1 MLQGVPMSPYIKS
14 LRAKFLT
21 TIFTYLKLPI
31 LYLFAETYNIKPLPR
46 TLMTPPIEL
55 KTTETQKATQFASSE
70 VPIFSMVESISVTAS
85 ELVKLAIWK
94 QFYFQKWIRRTQ

>member
-1 MLQGVPMSPYIKS
+1 MSPYMKS

-21 TIFTYLKLPI
+21 TIFTYLKLPM
-31 LYLFAETYNIKPLPR
+31 LYLFAETYNTKPLPR

-70 VPIFSMVESISVTAS
+70 VPIFSMVYSNSVTAS
-85 ELVKLAIWK
+85 VLVKLVIWK
-94 QFYFQKWIRRTQ
+94 NFTVKNGFEKN